1 VNLQPKNHV
10 CFSSLQCV
18 HLDMLTLT
26 LKEAVWR
33 TEDRQTFN
41 NHLTEFVAD
50 TLCPSSTNNVNVT
63 LVDVASNRLI
73 MIVVYFACKAL
84 YYYI

>member
-1 VNLQPKNHV
+1 MF
-10 CFSSLQCV
+10 CSLQCV

-26 LKEAVWR
+26 LKEDVWR
-33 TEDRQTFN
+33 TEDRHTLN

-73 MIVVYFACKAL
+73 LIVVYFVCHAL